1 VNSLAAV
8 AHPLLDALRPVAA
21 ACGARLVPVSRMR
34 AGDVPLRWE
43 GELIGGFRLPDLNGA
58 LDRMIEQVEAEVG
71 RPLAELTREEKQQ
84 VVMLLEERGAFTV
97 RRAVEDVADR
107 LGVSRFTVY
116 NYLNRVDG

>member
-1 VNSLAAV
+1 V

-21 ACGARLVPVSRMR
+21 ACGARLVPVSRIR
-34 AGDVPLRWE
+34 SGDVPLYWE
-43 GELIGGFRLPDLNGA
+43 GELVGGFRLPDLHGA
-58 LDRMIEQVEAEVG
+58 LERMIEQVEAEFG
-71 RPLAELTREEKQQ
+71 APLAELSREDKQQ

-116 NYLNRVDG
+116 NYLNRA